1 MTKTETKIGNIV
13 VVMEGTAFGN
23 LPNTVTKV
31 LSKQGAVPD
40 SLFEAIGKRYP
51 LVSANN
57 RTVMC
62 EARGV
67 SQHIPKTK
75 RFLNKPAT
83 YEHIDDLR
91 PATEEE
97 KQLYRKSK

>member
-1 MTKTETKIGNIV
+1 MTKTETRIGSIV
-13 VVMEGTAFGN
+13 VVVEGTAFGN
-23 LPNTVTKV
+23 SPGTVTKI

-51 LVSANN
+51 QVTVNN
-57 RTVMC
+57 RTLMC
-62 EARGV
+62 EAKGMSHV
-67 SQHIPKTK
+67 YSVK

-97 KQLYRKSK
+97 KQSYRKSKQ